1 MLNYD
6 EDFKNFIPDGSD
18 LAAIHSN
25 RENLKRLGID
35 TEKDDDTVFGTKF
48 IYCSAHR
55 TTHSTGWCTVR
66 LALKRPL
73 HAETSA
79 EAIAQVS
86 ALGYPTVSSMGRL
99 ANN

>member
-1 MLNYD
+1 MLNFD

-35 TEKDDDTVFGTKF
+35 TDKDDDTVFGSKYV
-48 IYCSAHR
+48 YCDGHR
-55 TTHSTGWCTVR
+55 KTHSTGWCTVR

-73 HAETSA
+73 TAETKEEALA
-79 EAIAQVS
+79 EVAK
-86 ALGYPTVSSMGRL
+86 LGYPT
-99 ANN
+99 NN